1 MDKERGMSDSA
12 KITVRVT
19 SSSSA
24 STVGITSAGRY
35 KGTNVNSVRVNLTG
49 EPVYTNASAKAFW
62 TSVLTTV
69 QAYIATL
76 P

>member
-1 MDKERGMSDSA
+1 MSDSA
-12 KITVRVT
+12 KMTVRVT

-24 STVGITSAGRY
+24 SVVSIATAGRY

-49 EPVYTNASAKAFW
+49 EPLYTNASAKAFW
-62 TSVLTTV
+62 TAVLVTV
-69 QAYIATL
+69 QAYIASL